1 MSNII
6 LNEGYEN
13 NSNFFE
19 KGIKDKIYIKNKSF
33 IDLSNCSGSLLL
45 GHNHKVFKNAI
56 KEYSKNDLSIF
67 SHPNSHTVNFSKNI
81 KKKFNWFDKILF
93 CNTGSEAITK
103 ALRICRSLN
112 NKRLIVNA
120 TGSWHGSV
128 DQFLF
133 FPDTKLQA
141 NSLSDGLKRNDKD
154 SLIFIPYNN
163 LEITKKILFKKKK
176 YINSIFIEPVQGCLP
191 LHDIQDY
198 LKFLRDFCNKN
209 NIPLVFDEM
218 ITGIRSYNHSIQN
231 YYNVYSDIT
240 TLGKIIGG
248 GLPIGIVGITKKIS
262 QKIKK
267 KHIYFGGTF
276 SGNSLSSFV
285 GNKLLNYVSK
295 NKSVITKLN
304 KKSKYFQ
311 DEMNLFFHNKN
322 LNLKIYRFASILRI
336 IYTNKKITNRT
347 QRDFLESKKNYDINL
362 FRKFLF
368 KEKIYYPSNGIIFFS
383 EATSLKSIN
392 YLIKKMKK
400 GTIKYFTGK
409 N

>member
-1 MSNII
+1 MSNLI
-6 LNEGYEN
+6 LNEGYKN
-13 NSNFFE
+13 NSNLFE

-67 SHPNSHTVNFSKNI
+67 SHPNSHAVNFSKNI

-112 NKRLIVNA
+112 NKKLIVNA

-133 FPDTKLQA
+133 FPDTKLQTTT
-141 NSLSDGLKRNDKD
+141 LSDGLKINDKKN
-154 SLIFIPYNN
+154 LIFIPYNN
-163 LEITKKILFKKKK
+163 LEITKKILFKNKK

-218 ITGIRSYNHSIQN
+218 ITGMRSYNYSIQN

-267 KHIYFGGTF
+267 KNIYFGGTF

-336 IYTNKKITNRT
+336 IYTNKKIANRT
-347 QRDFLESKKNYDINL
+347 QRDFLESKKNHDINL

-383 EATSLKSIN
+383 EVTSLKSIN
-392 YLIKKMKK
+392 YLIKKMKE
-400 GTIKYFTGK
+400 GTIKYFTDK

>member
-163 LEITKKILFKKKK
+163 LEITKKILFKKKNISTQ
-176 YINSIFIEPVQGCLP
+176 YLLNPFRVVYHYMIF
-191 LHDIQDY
+191 
-198 LKFLRDFCNKN
+198 
-209 NIPLVFDEM
+209 
-218 ITGIRSYNHSIQN
+218 
-231 YYNVYSDIT
+231 
-240 TLGKIIGG
+240 KII
-248 GLPIGIVGITKKIS
+248 
-262 QKIKK
+262 
-267 KHIYFGGTF
+267 
-276 SGNSLSSFV
+276 
-285 GNKLLNYVSK
+285 
-295 NKSVITKLN
+295 
-304 KKSKYFQ
+304 
-311 DEMNLFFHNKN
+311 
-322 LNLKIYRFASILRI
+322 
-336 IYTNKKITNRT
+336 
-347 QRDFLESKKNYDINL
+347 
-362 FRKFLF
+362 
-368 KEKIYYPSNGIIFFS
+368 
-383 EATSLKSIN
+383 
-392 YLIKKMKK
+392 
-400 GTIKYFTGK
+400 
-409 N
+409 